1 MLYPQNG
8 NGVVAVDV
16 VTSLRP
22 MYRRVVDSFH
32 QKDIVLG
39 GCVLRRITACE

>member
-1 MLYPQNG
+1 MLYPRNG
-8 NGVVAVDV
+8 NGVVAVDF
-16 VTSLRP
+16 VTSFRP

-32 QKDIVLG
+32 QNDIVLG